1 MLSAAVGNVNKLAEL
16 ISKACGPRSLS
27 EYSRA
32 CGISPAHLSRIKSG
46 ICRPSK
52 KMCLKLASEC
62 YAKEMGLS
70 SQEFL
75 IAAGYN
81 IDEIESTKEFE
92 TVASQQSD
100 VITLGIISKRL
111 MSSGCTYQLLP
122 LGENKEVDF
131 AFLISQNG
139 TKVRWEFILSFSY
152 QIPDYVVR
160 RNAYYY
166 NLGRILSFQ
175 PHHNTQYTIILN
187 EEALY
192 DELVQ
197 EINRDLILAN
207 VSIALI
213 DFEAM
218 EIKKEV
224 VLDRDSWETRLSLI

>member
-1 MLSAAVGNVNKLAEL
+1 MSATVVNENKLAEL
-16 ISKACGPRSLS
+16 ITKACGPRSLS

-32 CGISPAHLSRIKSG
+32 CGISPAHLSRVKSG

-52 KMCLKLASEC
+52 KMCFKLASER
-62 YAKEMGLS
+62 YAKEIGLS

-81 IDEIESTKEFE
+81 GDEIESTKEFE
-92 TVASQQSD
+92 AVAFQQSD
-100 VITLGIISKRL
+100 VITLGIVSKRL
-111 MSSGCTYQLLP
+111 MLRGCTYQLLS

-131 AFLISQNG
+131 AFLISQDG
-139 TKVRWEFILSFSY
+139 TKVRWEFVLNFSY
-152 QIPDYVVR
+152 QTSDYVVR

-175 PHHNTQYTIILN
+175 PIQNTQYTLILN
-187 EEALY
+187 DEVLY

-197 EINRDLILAN
+197 EINRDMVLAN
-207 VSIALI
+207 VSVALI

-224 VLDRDSWETRLSLI
+224 ILGRGGRNMKLSLI